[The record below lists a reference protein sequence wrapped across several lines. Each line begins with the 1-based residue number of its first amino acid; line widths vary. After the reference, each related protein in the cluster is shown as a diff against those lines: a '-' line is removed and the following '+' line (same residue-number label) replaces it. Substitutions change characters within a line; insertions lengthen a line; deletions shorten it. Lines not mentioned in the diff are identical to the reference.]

1 MEEDLSSS
9 LFDLI
14 SLAGNASLDELRAR
28 SSVDDVTLAN
38 TVASMVASGTV
49 ALSIKPE
56 TKVDQAFQGVIHL
69 FGKPTGG
76 ELKEAASMDRDALKV
91 AIKTVLENENAA
103 ASITATPTSKGFK
116 RSF

>member
-1 MEEDLSSS
+1 MSSS

-14 SLAGNASLDELRAR
+14 SLAGSASLDELRAR

-56 TKVDQAFQGVIHL
+56 LKADPAFQGVVVHL

-76 ELKEAASMDRDALKV
+76 ELKEAGAMNRDALKA
-91 AIKTVLENENAA
+91 AIQTALQNEDTAA
-103 ASITATPTSKGFK
+103 FITATPTSKGFK
-116 RSF
+116 RSL